1 MKSLIL
7 TLCLI
12 TVSLYFAGAQSIPNG
27 DFESWQTTTISNPNG
42 AVTANLE
49 MFQRHGAGVPALVTQ
64 VTDAH
69 HGTYACK
76 LENVVIGQDTAFG
89 YAVFGRT
96 GNSGP
101 EGGFPYSQ
109 SPDSITGW
117 YKSAIDA
124 NDSALVLVAFSL
136 NGNPVYQGAFFLH
149 GTHSSYTR
157 FSFPLNLPGGFACDT
172 VLFGVASSD
181 PFTDGGAKPGS
192 WVIVDNVAFVGT
204 GITQQV
210 PNSDFEAWSNIS
222 FEAPAPWLTYY
233 SDDLTPSV
241 SKTTDKYAGNYAAKV
256 TTIFSGGQLI
266 NVTFNGK
273 QGETGPEGGHPYNLT
288 VDTLMGYYKYSPTIT
303 DTAVV
308 MMQFRKTGF
317 APDWRVQYLFPTSTY
332 TKFEIPINLMNAPD
346 SVSIFLASSTWN
358 ATQAN
363 VGSTLYID
371 EVQFKSQP
379 LPISIAEQ
387 RNVFRNLIY
396 PNPSSDFVN
405 VEFTMV
411 TPETVALTIFD
422 FSGKQVLVKSLNTT
436 VGENSFKIDLDHL
449 AKGVYTINVRTNTQ
463 LISASKFIV
472 K

>member
-1 MKSLIL
+1 MKKTIL

-12 TVSLYFAGAQSIPNG
+12 TLSLYFAGAQSIPNG

-49 MFQRHGAGVPALVTQ
+49 MFQRHGTGIPALVTQ
-64 VTDAH
+64 VSDAQ
-69 HGTYACK
+69 HGSSACK
-76 LENVVIGQDTAFG
+76 LETTVIEGDTAFG

-109 SPDSITGW
+109 TPDSITGW
-117 YKSAIDA
+117 YKSNINA

-181 PFTDGGAKPGS
+181 PLTDFAPKPGS
-192 WVIVDNVAFVGT
+192 WIIVDNIAFVGT

-210 PNSDFEAWSNIS
+210 PNSDFELWTNLN
-222 FEAPAPWLTYY
+222 FEAPNTWLTYY

-256 TTIFSGGQLI
+256 TTILSGSQLI
-266 NVTFNGK
+266 NVTFNGR
-273 QGETGPEGGHPYNLT
+273 QGNDGPEGGHPYALA
-288 VDTLMGYYKYSPTIT
+288 VDTLMGYYKYSPTVT
-303 DTAVV
+303 DTAMV
-308 MMQFRKTGF
+308 MMQFRKAGSVT
-317 APDWRVQYLFPTSTY
+317 DWRVQFLFPTSTY
-332 TKFEIPINLMNAPD
+332 TKFEIPINLTTTPD

-358 ATQAN
+358 ATTAN
-363 VGSTLYID
+363 LGSTLYID
-371 EVQFKSQP
+371 DVQFKSQP
-379 LPISIAEQ
+379 LHVSVAEQ
-387 RNVFRNLIY
+387 GNIFRNLIY

-411 TPETVALTIFD
+411 TPETVTLTICD
-422 FSGKQVLVKSLNTT
+422 FSGRQMLAKTLNTS
-436 VGENSFKIDLDHL
+436 VGENSFKVDLDHL
-449 AKGVYTINVRTNTQ
+449 AKGVYSINVTSKNQ
-463 LISASKFIV
+463 IISASKFIV